1 MEKNEIDL
9 EENFSESSIP
19 HSFLIKNSI
28 AYSYDYWNS
37 SKNFRS
43 QSMQSNRFSFEVS
56 YEPNILEARKSLPV
70 EEKKTDSSKPLTIPE
85 LLNTAPSQSLI
96 FANNSRKIYYSTDF
110 TDQEKRLLMNF
121 KNYLDNKNLST
132 LVPLE
137 VYEGNFLALR
147 CLQASAGNF
156 KKAFD
161 KMRSILLWKDR
172 NISNKEKIIQALV
185 IF

>member
-137 VYEGNFLALR
+137 VYEGHLE
-147 CLQASAGNF
+147 
-156 KKAFD
+156 
-161 KMRSILLWKDR
+161 
-172 NISNKEKIIQALV
+172 SNWTPIGGQLEV
-185 IF
+185 N